1 MAIVDEL
8 ERIRRRVEAGEALSS
23 DEMSRL
29 ERAASGGEPVLRL
42 AVAHALSN
50 AGDDRA
56 ALALLEPLS
65 RERPWDL
72 SIHLGRARAL
82 VGLERWNEAEA
93 ELKLALALQP
103 EDPEALKSLALL
115 ALRRGE
121 PRRADALVA
130 DALRIDPFDAESR
143 LVLEELRA
151 TDLPARGT
159 AELLA
164 RLRPVLRPTAFAAK
178 AADVVHSDR
187 GAGVAVFYV
196 LDDPELFRYLPNS
209 IAARFELTA
218 EVIDQAAW
226 RNLESAPL
234 APRPAT
240 LEGGTVS
247 LAPSPTGLWAL
258 AGGDGYD
265 GARLLC
271 TSQHTLLAASLGE
284 PPYTAWLG
292 SREYAL
298 VCRQGHAFEARLTR
312 LVGSSEGIRGV
323 LHLDAAGNLSAP
335 HPERPHPGPLPGG
348 EGD

>member
-8 ERIRRRVEAGEALSS
+8 ERIRRRVEAGDALSS
-23 DEMSRL
+23 EEMSHL
-29 ERAASGGEPVLRL
+29 ERAAQGGEAVLRL

-65 RERPWDL
+65 RELPRDL

-82 VGLERWNEAEA
+82 VGLERWSEAEA

-121 PRRADALVA
+121 PRRADALA
-130 DALRIDPFDAESR
+130 SDALRIDPFDVESR
-143 LVLEELRA
+143 LVREELRA
-151 TDLPARGT
+151 TDLPATGRVELRFP
-159 AELLA
+159 AAPAALLA
-164 RLRPVLRPTAFAAK
+164 RLRPVLRPTDFATQ
-178 AADVVHSDR
+178 AADVVHADR
-187 GAGVAVFYV
+187 GGGVAVFYV
-196 LDDPELFRYLPNS
+196 VDDPELFRYLPKS

-218 EVIDQAAW
+218 QAIDEAAW

-240 LEGGTVS
+240 LESGTVS

-271 TSQHTLLAASLGE
+271 VSQRRLLAASLGE
-284 PPYTAWLG
+284 PPYAAWLG

-298 VCRQGHAFEARLTR
+298 VCRKDHVFEARLAQ
-312 LVGSSEGIRGV
+312 LVGSPQGIRGV
-323 LHLDAAGNLSAP
+323 LHLDAAGALT
-335 HPERPHPGPLPGG
+335 RP
-348 EGD
+348 